1 MIKWL
6 CKSTNEVR
14 VETKTD
20 VEVLNKELQETADN
34 LGVTL
39 SNFSWVEKTKK
50 SKGEVLDSWFLVKY
64 TYLFNDQKEPENP
77 FTNVEYKKIE
87 NNAWGE

>member
-39 SNFSWVEKTKK
+39 SNFS
-50 SKGEVLDSWFLVKY
+50 
-64 TYLFNDQKEPENP
+64 
-77 FTNVEYKKIE
+77 
-87 NNAWGE
+87 